1 MDSEILNDVVRRA
14 RKSGMEQIDILCQER
29 NTISA
34 STRLVKLKKLVQ
46 ADIIDIKIR
55 VSVGNRSAV
64 IATDN
69 LDDLKKDSF
78 LEKVVFAANNAPEE
92 IVAIRPEVGDLCKDF
107 STADICDD
115 YHPSSEELISA
126 ALECEETALQ
136 VSGITN
142 SEGAEA
148 SYARSKV
155 TLMKNSDFLASY
167 TKTISQISVVPLAE
181 KNEFLERSYDFSEAV
196 YWSDLKDPKQVAQ
209 KAAARTLKK
218 LGAKK
223 ISSCKIP
230 VVLDRMVSR
239 QTLSNLISAIS
250 GAAVTKGIS
259 FLKDKLSQKIFNDNF
274 NVVDR
279 CSVARGLRSRP
290 FDSDGL
296 KCFDTIV
303 VKDGVLCSFLLN
315 TKYANQLKMKSTSN
329 ASGFE
334 GISPNNIYIGNGK
347 ESLQD
352 LLKPIKNGLYVTE
365 VLGNGLNLVTGNYSQ
380 GVVGF
385 WIENGEITYPVS
397 EITIAG
403 NFMDMLSHCIPASD
417 LEVESGID
425 APTLFINEM
434 IIGGT

>member
-1 MDSEILNDVVRRA
+1 MDNEILNDVVRRA
-14 RKSGMEQIDILCQER
+14 KKSGMEHIDVLCQEC
-29 NTISA
+29 NTVSA

-55 VSVGNRSAV
+55 VSIGNRSAV

-69 LDDLKKDSF
+69 LDDLRKESF
-78 LEKVVFAANNAPEE
+78 LEKVIFAARNAPEE
-92 IVAIRPEVGDLCKDF
+92 VVAIRPDCDSCKDF
-107 STADICDD
+107 PVMDICDD
-115 YHPSSEELISA
+115 YRPSSEELISA

-148 SYARSKV
+148 SHARSKV
-155 TLMKNSDFLASY
+155 TLMKNNDFLASY
-167 TKTISQISVVPLAE
+167 AKTINQISVVPLAE
-181 KNEFLERSYDFSEAV
+181 KDGRLERSYDFSETV
-196 YWSDLKDPKQVAQ
+196 YWSDLKNPKQVAQ

-223 ISSCKIP
+223 ISSCKVP

-250 GAAVTKGIS
+250 GVAVAKGVS
-259 FLKDKLSQKIFNDNF
+259 FLKNKLSQKIFGDRL
-274 NVVDR
+274 NVTDR
-279 CSVARGLRSRP
+279 YSVARGLRSRP

-296 KCFDTIV
+296 KCSDTIV
-303 VKDGVLCSFLLN
+303 VKDGALCSFLLN
-315 TKYANQLKMKSTSN
+315 TKYANQLKMKSTNN

-334 GISPNNIYIGNGK
+334 GISPNNICVENGK
-347 ESLQD
+347 ESFQN
-352 LLKPIKNGLYVTE
+352 LLKSIRSGLYVTE

-380 GVVGF
+380 GAVGF
-385 WIENGEITYPVS
+385 WIENEEITHPVS

-403 NFMDMLSHCIPASD
+403 NFMDMLLNCIPASD
-417 LEVESGID
+417 LEIESGID
-425 APTLFINEM
+425 APTLFIDEM

>member
-1 MDSEILNDVVRRA
+1 M
-14 RKSGMEQIDILCQER
+14 
-29 NTISA
+29 
-34 STRLVKLKKLVQ
+34 
-46 ADIIDIKIR
+46 
-55 VSVGNRSAV
+55 
-64 IATDN
+64 
-69 LDDLKKDSF
+69 
-78 LEKVVFAANNAPEE
+78 
-92 IVAIRPEVGDLCKDF
+92 
-107 STADICDD
+107 DICDD
-115 YHPSSEELISA
+115 YRPSSEELISA

-136 VSGITN
+136 ISGITN

-148 SYARSKV
+148 SYARSKF

-181 KNEFLERSYDFSEAV
+181 KSERLERSYDFSEAV
-196 YWSDLKDPKQVAQ
+196 YWSDLKNPKQVAQ

-223 ISSCKIP
+223 ISSCKVP
-230 VVLDRMVSR
+230 VVFDRMVSR
-239 QTLSNLISAIS
+239 QILGNLISAIS
-250 GAAVTKGIS
+250 GVAIAKGIS
-259 FLKDKLSQKIFNDNF
+259 FLKDKLFQKIFSDSL

-279 CSVARGLRSRP
+279 YSVARGLRSRP

-296 KCFDTIV
+296 KCSDTIV
-303 VKDGVLCSFLLN
+303 VEDGALCSFLLN
-315 TKYANQLKMKSTSN
+315 TKYANQLKMKSTNN

-334 GISPNNIYIGNGK
+334 GISPNNICVENGK
-347 ESLQD
+347 ESFQD
-352 LLKPIKNGLYVTE
+352 LLKSTRSGLYVTE

-380 GVVGF
+380 GAVGF

-403 NFMDMLSHCIPASD
+403 NFMDMLLHCTPASD
-417 LEVESGID
+417 LEIESGID